1 MYVTKK
7 MCPHLKIVSVLQ
19 LSHIFSKG
27 AAEIF
32 FFFLRHRKEENV
44 LGNNGQLV
52 KIL

>member
-32 FFFLRHRKEENV
+32 FFFPQTQEGGECVRE
-44 LGNNGQLV
+44 
-52 KIL
+52 